1 MTRGIS
7 PPVDAARRNVARG
20 GTTVTVACVRLGLA
34 PELQLR
40 AAEVLPP
47 EMRARMDRYRL
58 ARDREAYLVARLAL
72 LQLLRE
78 RGYGDDCLASLTFG
92 ANGKP
97 HLAGCELNL
106 SHSGDHVLCAVGDGG
121 PIGVDVEQLRPLD
134 VDELRRFFS
143 DAQWQSIAA
152 APEPQREFFRLW
164 TLLESVLKAD
174 GGGLSTPAASIE
186 LDGSTARLQGA
197 LWHLH
202 PLAIDAGYA
211 AHLATREARPTIEL
225 RRLRA
230 EETLAASFAAP
241 IAAPI
246 AELAAGQ

>member
-1 MTRGIS
+1 MTRGIP
-7 PPVDAARRNVARG
+7 PPVDVDAKRG
-20 GTTVTVACVRLGLA
+20 ETQCGATTVTVACVRLGLA

-47 EMRARMDRYRL
+47 EMRAKMERYRL

-78 RGYGDDCLASLTFG
+78 RGYGDDCLASLYSG
-92 ANGKP
+92 AHGKP
-97 HLAGCELNL
+97 QLYGCELNL
-106 SHSGDHVLCAVGDGG
+106 SHSGDYVLCAVSDGG
-121 PIGVDVEQLRPLD
+121 PVGIDVEQLRPLD

-143 DAQWQSIAA
+143 AAQWQSIVAA
-152 APEPQREFFRLW
+152 AEPRRELFRLW

-174 GGGLSTPAASIE
+174 GSGLSTPAATIE
-186 LDGSTARLQGA
+186 LDGSIARLHGA

-202 PLAIDAGYA
+202 PLDVDAGYC
-211 AHLATREARPTIEL
+211 AHLATRDPRPAIVL

-230 EETLAASFAAP
+230 EETLGAETIVP
-241 IAAPI
+241 IAVPAV
-246 AELAAGQ
+246 GQ